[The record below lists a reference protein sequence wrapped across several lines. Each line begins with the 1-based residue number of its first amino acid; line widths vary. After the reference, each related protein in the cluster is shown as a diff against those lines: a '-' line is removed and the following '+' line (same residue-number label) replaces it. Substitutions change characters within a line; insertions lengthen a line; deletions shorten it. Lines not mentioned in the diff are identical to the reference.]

1 MSACKSVPLIRP
13 VKAPE
18 PQFLVMEE
26 GANFLR
32 SLEGP
37 LYVVSVVGVMRQG
50 KSFILGLLAGGP
62 GIFRL
67 GHQTKSCTEGVDV
80 FARPHPSG
88 RGHLVFLDVEGQ
100 GSPDRNDTY
109 DAALTTVAMLLSS
122 MVVYNCLSVGTSAD
136 VDKLELLSGF
146 MQNIFDR
153 TSEEHGECEAAGSD
167 RFCPALMW
175 LLRDFFLEMVAN
187 EKPCDA
193 DTYLEEVLLAPVS
206 GASRAAKDKN
216 RKLNDIKQVLQKRCL
231 RTLPRP
237 VDDENFRQLEID
249 GLDGHGVRPEF
260 REQVQRIIQE
270 ILETVPRKRFDG
282 GELTGAALAE
292 LAGHLTL
299 TLKDGVPEVASA
311 WHQVCLAQT
320 RMALQRASDSFKQS
334 MCTAQ
339 EAMEASGRQKRHT
352 ALRPPMS
359 SHLLKQTLKDATAAA
374 RSAYFTTAFQTDEEQ
389 ARRLNDSLAHAAEEA
404 HRDNEEVARSF
415 CRDLLQVLYAPVE
428 SSVEG
433 KRYIC
438 GGGYTQY
445 MQDAAGIQHE
455 YAECCQDTL
464 VPEHVVTEIGEEF
477 WRSTENIR
485 KILRDS
491 DKQLSEAEKE
501 KAKQGEQLVQL
512 ELRRKQEWEENKAQL
527 QRQEAEN
534 QERMRTWEQAM
545 GSMKDQMRV
554 QQEDM
559 QRASEQ
565 REAQMA
571 EFIQQGQVEARKQM
585 QDIMKMASE
594 QAMAQQEHMS
604 SLLTSMQDSQRSQQ
618 ESMNEVMISLRDLAN
633 RPPPKIEVQRSC
645 AVQ

>member
-18 PQFLVMEE
+18 PQFVVVQE
-26 GANFLR
+26 GIDFLR
-32 SLEGP
+32 GLEGP
-37 LYVVSVVGVMRQG
+37 LYVVSVVGAMRQG

-67 GHQTKSCTEGVDV
+67 GHQTRSCTEGVDV

-88 RGHLVFLDVEGQ
+88 RGRLVFLDVEGQ
-100 GSPDRNDTY
+100 GSTDRNDTY

-122 MVVYNCLSVGTSAD
+122 MVVYNCLSA
-136 VDKLELLSGF
+136 
-146 MQNIFDR
+146 R
-153 TSEEHGECEAAGSD
+153 C
-167 RFCPALMW
+167 
-175 LLRDFFLEMVAN
+175 
-187 EKPCDA
+187 
-193 DTYLEEVLLAPVS
+193 
-206 GASRAAKDKN
+206 
-216 RKLNDIKQVLQKRCL
+216 LND
-231 RTLPRP
+231 
-237 VDDENFRQLEID
+237 F
-249 GLDGHGVRPEF
+249 
-260 REQVQRIIQE
+260 
-270 ILETVPRKRFDG
+270 
-282 GELTGAALAE
+282 
-292 LAGHLTL
+292 
-299 TLKDGVPEVASA
+299 
-311 WHQVCLAQT
+311 
-320 RMALQRASDSFKQS
+320 
-334 MCTAQ
+334 
-339 EAMEASGRQKRHT
+339 
-352 ALRPPMS
+352 
-359 SHLLKQTLKDATAAA
+359 
-374 RSAYFTTAFQTDEEQ
+374 
-389 ARRLNDSLAHAAEEA
+389 LAHAAAEA

-415 CRDLLQVLYAPVE
+415 CRDLLHALYAPVE

-438 GGGYTQY
+438 GGGYSQY
-445 MQDAAGIQHE
+445 MQDAEGVQHE

-464 VPEHVVTEIGEEF
+464 VPEHVATEIGEEF

-501 KAKQGEQLVQL
+501 KAKQEEQLVQL

-545 GSMKDQMRV
+545 GSMRDQMRV

-565 REAQMA
+565 REAQLA
-571 EFIQQGQVEARKQM
+571 EFIQQGQVEAREQM
-585 QDIMKMASE
+585 QDIMRMASE
-594 QAMAQQEHMS
+594 QSMAQQEHMS
-604 SLLTSMQDSQRSQQ
+604 SLLTSMQDSQRTQQ
-618 ESMNEVMISLRDLAN
+618 ESMNGVMISLRDLAN